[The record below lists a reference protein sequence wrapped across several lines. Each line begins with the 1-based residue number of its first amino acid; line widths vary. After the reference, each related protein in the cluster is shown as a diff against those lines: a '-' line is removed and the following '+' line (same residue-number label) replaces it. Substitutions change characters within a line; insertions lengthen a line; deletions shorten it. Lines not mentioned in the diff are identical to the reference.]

1 MHGGQSGIFPF
12 VFLSYS
18 TEYPYST
25 SLLSPAQIYRR
36 GLGTIRYALCCYVP
50 YRYERKTK
58 EKIRETLTLLSTFQ
72 TSPYSAPHDYAY
84 RLTLRFPFISI
95 PPGVVL
101 LGILG
106 REMTV
111 SPPGSP
117 TGAPPRPISAVMR
130 TPRSTSRLSMSSRQG
145 GSRASDEDG
154 KTAVKVGMWILCDTS
169 PDRPPNSMVTRYLAI
184 KEKHNISQQLNS
196 SLTDCSCPCATTI
209 ETNRSWL

>member
-1 MHGGQSGIFPF
+1 MSYYHIVIFYLPTF
-12 VFLSYS
+12 SC
-18 TEYPYST
+18 T
-25 SLLSPAQIYRR
+25 YRR
-36 GLGTIRYALCCYVP
+36 GLGTNRYALCCVVFLSI
-50 YRYERKTK
+50 RKRK
-58 EKIRETLTLLSTFQ
+58 KKGETDTSLSTFQ
-72 TSPYSAPHDYAY
+72 TSPYSAPHDYVY

-154 KTAVKVGMWILCDTS
+154 KTAVKVGMWILWILPLIAQFHGYPIPCNQ
-169 PDRPPNSMVTRYLAI
+169 R
-184 KEKHNISQQLNS
+184 KHNISQQLNS
-196 SLTDCSCPCATTI
+196 SLTERSCPCATTT
-209 ETNRSWL
+209 ETNRSRV